1 MNIESLAD
9 LEQLKKDV
17 AVMIKAVKDL
27 DKKSTRYQSL
37 DFNSST
43 AQRSRAL
50 EALNLA
56 ASERNRAKDNLHAT
70 LVDLGLTPLLG
81 AEHYEPREIQQ
92 AKGVSG
98 FSSNLKY
105 QPKRPKR
112 LGAE

>member
-1 MNIESLAD
+1 MNIDNLPD

-17 AVMIKAVKDL
+17 AAMIKAVKDL
-27 DKKSTRYQSL
+27 DEKSSRYQSL
-37 DFNSST
+37 DISSSS

-70 LVDLGLTPLLG
+70 LVDLGLTPMLDV
-81 AEHYEPREIQQ
+81 EHYAPREIQQ

-105 QPKRPKR
+105 QPRRPKR
-112 LGAE
+112 LKK